1 MKKLFFTIPLV
12 LFSLNGASFNCN
24 KAATSIEKAICQN
37 PSLSGLDDQLSA
49 KYSQI
54 KKEISQDEKKVL
66 LDSQREWLLQQK
78 RCETSNNLV
87 ECLNVQYKERMAFL
101 EQNYISNRFI
111 SNNGVL
117 TDRLLGIEWQ
127 DEFVVQNGH
136 YDKNSQP
143 SIHTWDEAKEY
154 CENLT
159 LDGKSDWRLPSI
171 SELREAFKI
180 KEHFKYLGDANYP
193 SSTFGDD
200 YYLDT
205 YKSISFNDFN
215 PWGEDLEDSRSST
228 TNYILCVRGKEI
240 QSSDNGNTE
249 AVKLS
254 KMPYQLVKSQ
264 NDEVCRSMGEMYN
277 ADIQK
282 SGKIDF
288 QIHPEYNWVNWDK
301 KVIFKKDNDYTSL
314 IDSLGIN
321 HFDINNDGNKET
333 ILFGKRCF
341 DCYGIAKSYDSL
353 IFFPHDSSLN
363 YAVITLEDLLKR
375 KKTTS
380 LNANEEYQITDQK
393 NDSLDGF
400 YYIRPFKFKNQYF
413 LSFFGDIGHDNKTN
427 TDAIVI
433 TQLDCNNTLHDICY
447 FKRTVE
453 DTREKELNEN
463 VHILHT
469 SKSPLERYKALKR
482 INALSDDTFQTIRAE
497 SNLFAFQDRDERVRH
512 YAINYIE
519 MNEKSIPLLFKMV
532 ISDSNDLNKVSA
544 TFEIGRY
551 FTEGGSDASQYYY
564 VIDNNIKLAFEA
576 YDALVDLERRTSA
589 NTDEISGAM
598 RDVLTSGMQFCQSKK
613 YKNLDLVYNR
623 FKDEMHSWDREAYEK
638 CRLKNQQKKR

>member
-37 PSLSGLDDQLSA
+37 PSLSDLDEQLSA

-66 LDSQREWLLQQK
+66 LDSQREWLSQQK

-136 YDKNSQP
+136 YDKNSRP

-215 PWGEDLEDSRSST
+215 PWGEDIEDSRSST

-301 KVIFKKDNDYTSL
+301 KIIFKKDNDYSPE
-314 IDSLGIN
+314 IDSFGIN
-321 HFDINNDGNKET
+321 YFDINNDGNKET
-333 ILFGKRCF
+333 VLFGQRIF
-341 DCYGIAKSYDSL
+341 DIFRTVQSYDAL
-353 IFFPHDSSLN
+353 IFFPDDAKLN
-363 YAVITLEDLLKR
+363 YMAITLGDLFKTR
-375 KKTTS
+375 KTTS
-380 LNANEEYQITDQK
+380 LNADAEYLNPNQK
-393 NDSLDGF
+393 KELLNGF
-400 YYIRPFKFKNQYF
+400 YTIRPFKYHDQYF
-413 LSFFGDIGHDNKTN
+413 VSLFGHKDNQPNTN
-427 TDAIVI
+427 NAIVI
-433 TQLDCNNTLHDICY
+433 AKFDANNTLHDVCY
-447 FKRTVE
+447 FERTVE
-453 DTREKELNEN
+453 DTRKQELSEN
-463 VHILHT
+463 VKILHT
-469 SKSPLERYKALKR
+469 TKTPIDRYKALKR
-482 INALSDDTFQTIRAE
+482 INALNDDSFKTVRSE
-497 SNLFAFQDRDERVRH
+497 SNLFALQDSDERVRH
-512 YAINYIE
+512 YAINNVE
-519 MNEKSIPLLFKMV
+519 MNEKSIILLLKM
-532 ISDSNDLNKVSA
+532 IINDSSDLNKISA

-551 FTEGGSDASQYYY
+551 FTEGGSDPSQYYY

-576 YDALVDLERRTSA
+576 YDALVELDSKRNP
-589 NTDEISGAM
+589 NTYEISKAW
-598 RDVLTSGMQFCQSKK
+598 RDVLTSGMELCKNKK
-613 YKNLDLVYNR
+613 YNNLDLVYNS
-623 FKDEMHSWDREAYEK
+623 FKDEMLSWNRESYEK
-638 CRLKNQQKKR
+638 CRSKNQQKKR